1 MGLLSN
7 GYRHM
12 LKGRMLG
19 ATALDGANPSVLLN
33 RFNQAAPIRNQ
44 FIGEGIASNYAAK
57 PSGHLHPSAW
67 MMPQKPGDM
76 SSRNEA
82 EIAFSTTASGV
93 MGFPIVGSASFAVV
107 VVDADI
113 LPLDDTSP
121 LRTGSATITISVLDA
136 DGQLISSGSGS
147 ASIAVTT
154 NTPILTASINGDG
167 TTSFSITTNTPVLG
181 AEASGEGTS
190 SFSFSVSGS
199 ILPLDDASPLRTG
212 TTTITISGAL
222 TPYAIGSMIGTTD
235 VVTELTTDSIAAA
248 VWNAISSSFNDAGTM
263 GNKLNTASS
272 GGVDMDALA
281 QTVWE
286 YALRSMPAAERSA
299 IADAVWAKELP

>member
-1 MGLLSN
+1 MLLGNYSILNRNPLRRFGGSTTSVEVGNRSNFSSN
-7 GYRHM
+7 G
-12 LKGRMLG
+12 
-19 ATALDGANPSVLLN
+19 
-33 RFNQAAPIRNQ
+33 
-44 FIGEGIASNYAAK
+44 AAK
-57 PSGHLHPSAW
+57 NMQYVSMTTAANKQFALPYGSSPPYSTL
-67 MMPQKPGDM
+67 MPQKGGDM
-76 SSRNEA
+76 SARRTA
-82 EIAFSTTASGV
+82 DFSFTASASAL
-93 MGFPIVGSASFAVV
+93 MGYPISG
-107 VVDADI
+107 
-113 LPLDDTSP
+113 TS
-121 LRTGSATITISVLDA
+121 SITISVLDA

-167 TTSFSITTNTPVLG
+167 TTSFPITTNAPILG
-181 AEASGEGTS
+181 AEASGSGVS

-199 ILPLDDASPLRTG
+199 ILPTNDASPLRTG

-286 YALRSMPAAERSA
+286 YALRSMPSAERSA